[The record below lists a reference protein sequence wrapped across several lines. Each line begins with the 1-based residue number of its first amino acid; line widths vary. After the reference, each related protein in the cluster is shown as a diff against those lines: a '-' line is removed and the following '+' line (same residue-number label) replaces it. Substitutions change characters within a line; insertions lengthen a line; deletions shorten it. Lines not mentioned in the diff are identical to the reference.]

1 MFTRFSE
8 EASLQN
14 TMSQKK
20 GFGALPFTTLKRR
33 VPMSPNPYV
42 FDEFMLRLL
51 PLLLTLPLG
60 RDFAED
66 LAHLV
71 ANHKERAFS
80 QQPTGERR

>member
-1 MFTRFSE
+1 
-8 EASLQN
+8 
-14 TMSQKK
+14 
-20 GFGALPFTTLKRR
+20 
-33 VPMSPNPYV
+33 MSPNPYV

-66 LAHLV
+66 LARLV